1 MRLWPVCCHALHATH
16 AKTMHQLR
24 HYRWTSSMGC
34 VEAGL
39 RVLAPPKL
47 SRRARLE
54 PRWRPRVTNTCDE
67 VYRSVGEAIDDGE
80 TPQDLEISDMQV
92 HNPELGRLEGRIGK
106 FYLEELFND
115 TGVDLEETAYWFHTP
130 PGGWN
135 TKPRLVKP
143 AREAPVTFPQPE
155 HLDARKQGRVGIADL
170 YEGQQLQGVITDCW
184 LYHGIQV
191 DFGAAYDGLVPM
203 TEDEWMEEGVQGAL
217 MPGQEIVAR
226 IYKLRQPG
234 LFRWPVQ
241 LELLMPQ
248 AVAARL
254 TPPEEYM
261 PPINHAW
268 ASDQGWQ
275 IEDICQAAGRP
286 FHAAEYYL
294 NTDDE
299 QSMEDMQLAYGF
311 DDPEES
317 RLPLTQDLQDKLDER
332 AVMQTQNAVSSM
344 F

>member
-1 MRLWPVCCHALHATH
+1 MAGVAA
-16 AKTMHQLR
+16 AHQSKDFAEHQAECSRVVPLPAP
-24 HYRWTSSMGC
+24 HGPSPFGC
-34 VEAGL
+34 
-39 RVLAPPKL
+39 R
-47 SRRARLE
+47 
-54 PRWRPRVTNTCDE
+54 
-67 VYRSVGEAIDDGE
+67 
-80 TPQDLEISDMQV
+80 
-92 HNPELGRLEGRIGK
+92 
-106 FYLEELFND
+106 
-115 TGVDLEETAYWFHTP
+115 
-130 PGGWN
+130 
-135 TKPRLVKP
+135 
-143 AREAPVTFPQPE
+143 
-155 HLDARKQGRVGIADL
+155 
-170 YEGQQLQGVITDCW
+170 
-184 LYHGIQV
+184 
-191 DFGAAYDGLVPM
+191 LVPM

-317 RLPLTQDLQDKLDER
+317 RLPLTQELQDKLDER